1 VWKIKLDSK
10 YLAIAILIGG
20 KSKRFGSD
28 KGLFEFHGKPLI
40 SYQLEILNKFNYNI
54 FLVANSKE
62 QIQEYIDKIDI
73 SPIMGFIIDDPGII
87 PKQEIRVPVIGLYS
101 AFKELKKL
109 NYEKLF
115 ALPCDNP
122 LIQYNVV
129 NLIIEQSVGYDCC
142 IPQWDNGFI
151 EPLFAIYSIEKAL
164 NRLKKNIQ
172 ENNYKITNLIDG
184 NWKTN
189 FLSVENYIAKLDNEL
204 SSFLNINSL
213 DDIEKLAKIYYN
225 NKDKKKKDIN

>member
-1 VWKIKLDSK
+1 MWKIKLDSK

-40 SYQLEILNKFNYNI
+40 SYQLEILNKFNHNI

-62 QIQEYIDKIDI
+62 QIQKYIDTIDI
-73 SPIMGFIIDDPGII
+73 SPIMGFIIDDLGIF

-109 NYEKLF
+109 NYEKVF

-122 LIQYNVV
+122 LIKYNVV
-129 NLIIEQSVGYDCC
+129 NFIIEQSVDYDCC
-142 IPQWDNGFI
+142 IPRWDNGFI
-151 EPLFAIYSIEKAL
+151 EPLFAVYSIEKAL
-164 NRLKKNIQ
+164 NKITINIQ
-172 ENNYKITNLIDG
+172 KNDLKLTNLIDK
-184 NWKTN
+184 NWKIN
-189 FLSVENYIAKLDNEL
+189 YLSVEKSLSRLDKDL
-204 SSFLNINSL
+204 RSFLNINSL
-213 DDIEKLAKIYYN
+213 
-225 NKDKKKKDIN
+225 KDIKKIAQIYQQ